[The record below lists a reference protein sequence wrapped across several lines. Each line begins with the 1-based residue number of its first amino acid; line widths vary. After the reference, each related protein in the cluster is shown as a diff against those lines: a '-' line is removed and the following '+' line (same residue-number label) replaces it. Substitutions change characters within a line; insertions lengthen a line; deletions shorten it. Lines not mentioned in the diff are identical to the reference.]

1 MAVTVE
7 AVVNAVSAALH
18 KVFPDRP
25 VYINQQEQD
34 FKRPSFFVDAVYW
47 TRARQNIGTDRT
59 ELFLTV
65 YCLEKLTVNRNG
77 DLALALQT
85 ADKGEGLFRLGALPV
100 GDRVLKVSASRGGQ
114 DRGEC
119 DVDLTVSWNDW
130 NGYDPDAGYPL
141 MEKLHTEVVPDESW

>member
-1 MAVTVE
+1 MPFRRRFIKSSPTARSTSTSR
-7 AVVNAVSAALH
+7 NRIL
-18 KVFPDRP
+18 
-25 VYINQQEQD
+25 
-34 FKRPSFFVDAVYW
+34 KRPSFFVDAVYW

-85 ADKGEGLFRLGALPV
+85 ADKVEGLFRLGALPV

>member
-1 MAVTVE
+1 MAVNIE

-18 KVFPDRP
+18 KAFPDRP
-25 VYINQQEQD
+25 IYINQQEQA

-85 ADKGEGLFRLGALPV
+85 ADKVEGLFRLG
-100 GDRVLKVSASRGGQ
+100 RCR
-114 DRGEC
+114 
-119 DVDLTVSWNDW
+119 
-130 NGYDPDAGYPL
+130 
-141 MEKLHTEVVPDESW
+141 

>member
-7 AVVNAVSAALH
+7 AAVNAVSAALH
-18 KVFPDRP
+18 KAFPDRP

-65 YCLEKLTVNRNG
+65 YCLEKLAVNRNG
-77 DLALALQT
+77 DLALARQT
-85 ADKGEGLFRLGALPV
+85 ADKVEGLFRMGTLPV

-114 DRGEC
+114 ERGEC
-119 DVDLTVSWNDW
+119 DVDLTISWNDW

-141 MEKLHTEVVPDESW
+141 MEKLHTEGVPDESW

>member
-85 ADKGEGLFRLGALPV
+85 ADKVEGLFRLGTLPV
-100 GDRVLKVSASRGGQ
+100 GDRVLKAVASRGGQ

-141 MEKLHTEVVPDESW
+141 MEKLHTEVVPDESR